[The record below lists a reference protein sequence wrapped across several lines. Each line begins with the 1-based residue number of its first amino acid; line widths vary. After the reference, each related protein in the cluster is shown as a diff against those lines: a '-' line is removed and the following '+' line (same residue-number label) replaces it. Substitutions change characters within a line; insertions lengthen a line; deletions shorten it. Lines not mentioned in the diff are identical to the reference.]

1 MLSGGVAFGIKKL
14 SLQKLYAAYADDS
27 PYIEDNFADPKK
39 VKMTFPEKKR
49 NLIHIY
55 LESMENSYFS
65 KELGGYMDTNLL
77 PDLGKL
83 SKEGYNFSDL
93 PEGFGIILS
102 HNGSADHHLTFGIA
116 FS

>member
-1 MLSGGVAFGIKKL
+1 MLSGGVVFGVKKL

-77 PDLGKL
+77 PDPWKALKGGLQFLGSSRGL
-83 SKEGYNFSDL
+83 RR
-93 PEGFGIILS
+93 
-102 HNGSADHHLTFGIA
+102 
-116 FS
+116 